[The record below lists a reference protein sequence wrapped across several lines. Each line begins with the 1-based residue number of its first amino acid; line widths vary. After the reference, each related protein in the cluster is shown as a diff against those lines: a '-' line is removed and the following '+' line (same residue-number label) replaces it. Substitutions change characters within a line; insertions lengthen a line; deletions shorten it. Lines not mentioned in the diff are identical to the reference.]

1 MRPLVLILLLGLG
14 APSFADEAP
23 LHITA
28 GEWAKPRAGIE
39 LVRFPGLAAAVRG
52 LLAAPASR
60 LELRYPGGDEGSLWA
75 GELRAWLVAL
85 GIPSVR
91 IELVPGSS
99 VPGQIDIQLVPQQV
113 QGVVRDRYSN
123 PSREG

>member
-1 MRPLVLILLLGLG
+1 MRILFLLLALGL
-14 APSFADEAP
+14 ATPSFAGDTP

-28 GEWAKPRAGIE
+28 GEWARPRAGID
-39 LVRFPGLAAAVRG
+39 LVRFPELAAAVRG
-52 LLAAPASR
+52 LLASPDSSLAI
-60 LELRYPGGDEGSLWA
+60 RYPGGDEGSLWA

-99 VPGQIDIQLVPQQV
+99 LPGQLDLQLVPQAPQDAIPD
-113 QGVVRDRYSN
+113 RDSN
-123 PSREG
+123 PSRHG